1 MAKVKINKHS
11 VSDTPA
17 HKSDVRIKISLF
29 STVKGLCLLLFLI
42 SLAVYGNTLLNGYA
56 VDDLA
61 MIEKNTIV
69 QKGVAGIPE
78 LMVTPRLAGF
88 DRNIVNENYRPLSL
102 VMFAVEYQFF
112 GLNPFTGHLFNILFF
127 GGCVVLLFLFLV
139 RLFPGRQGVWFIA
152 CLLFAVHPI
161 HTEVVA
167 NIKSRD
173 ELMSFFF
180 GFSALLVF
188 MGYQQQ
194 CKPWKL
200 LAGALLLMLAI
211 LSKETVI
218 SFVIIVP
225 ILFYTYLNEHKRRSH
240 MIVAATLI
248 VAAAFL
254 IIRQTVLR
262 GHDTT
267 AVPFLDNPLAGAAIF
282 TQRIPTA
289 LLVLGMYLKL
299 MVVPWPLIS
308 DYSYNTIPTVGFGN
322 LWVWCS
328 VAIYFIAGITMVYR
342 LWKKPKDPLAFGI
355 LFYLANLA
363 LFSNLF
369 FLVYSEMAE
378 RLAFF
383 ASAGFC
389 VVAAIL
395 LFQLFP
401 AAEHLQGQ
409 KQIPAKLWWLVLP
422 VALVFFMLTINRNG
436 DWKDDTD
443 LINAD
448 LKNAP
453 CNARLWHSSG
463 SVKVLNE
470 PPPAAAGDT
479 ANRPV
484 TRAGIA
490 DLQRSLA
497 IYPDDYKTHLDM
509 GNYYRSIGQYD
520 SAEYHIKQ
528 TLRILPNLP
537 VAESDLG
544 FVYFSEQKYSEAL
557 ALARTAYLQDTQNPT
572 IMFNMGMIFTQ
583 MNELDSARVW
593 MQRTTQLQPDNKMAA
608 DYLNLLQNALQK
620 AMKKADSNTK
630 K

>member
-1 MAKVKINKHS
+1 MAKEKINMVS
-11 VSDTPA
+11 VSDKVVNNTGDRMGM
-17 HKSDVRIKISLF
+17 SFF

-61 MIEKNTIV
+61 MIEKNVIV
-69 QKGVAGIPE
+69 QKGFEGVPE

-102 VMFAVEYQFF
+102 VMFAVEYQLF

-127 GGCVVLLFLFLV
+127 GGCVVLLFLFLI
-139 RLFPGRQGVWFIA
+139 RLFPGRQWVWFIA

-180 GFSALLVF
+180 GFSSLLVF

-200 LAGALLLMLAI
+200 LVGALLLMLAI

-218 SFVIIVP
+218 SFVIIIP
-225 ILFYTYLNEHKRRSH
+225 MLFYAYLNEHKRRSH
-240 MIVAATLI
+240 MIVAATLA
-248 VAAAFL
+248 VAAVFL
-254 IIRQTVLR
+254 IIRQTVLK

-328 VAIYFIAGITMVYR
+328 VAIYLIAGFIMVYL
-342 LWKKPKDPLAFGI
+342 LWKKPKDPLAYGI

-383 ASAGFC
+383 ASAGYC
-389 VVAAIL
+389 ICAAIL
-395 LFQLFP
+395 LFRLFP
-401 AAEHLQGQ
+401 VADHHHGP
-409 KQIPAKLWWLVLP
+409 KQIPVKLRWLFLP
-422 VALVFFMLTINRNG
+422 VALVFSILTINRNG
-436 DWKDDTD
+436 DWKNDTD

-453 CNARLWHSSG
+453 GNARLWHSSG

-470 PPPAAAGDT
+470 PPPAGTGDT
-479 ANRPV
+479 TNRPI

-490 DLQRSLA
+490 DLQQSLA
-497 IYPDDYKTHLDM
+497 IYPDDYKTHLDI

-528 TLRILPNLP
+528 TLRILPNLS
-537 VAESDLG
+537 VAQSDLG

-572 IMFNMGMIFTQ
+572 IMFNMGMIFIQ

-593 MQRTTQLQPDNKMAA
+593 MLRTKQLQPDNKMAA
-608 DYLNLLQNALQK
+608 DYLNLLQNALQN
-620 AMKKADSNTK
+620 AMKKAE
-630 K
+630 